1 MKRPIYESQVDLT
14 HENKMKT
21 FLEAKW
27 NCTLHKVPL
36 KYQVDWMAMRGK
48 DPMAFVE
55 FKHRDKLSI
64 NAYPRYMISL
74 DKWMKAKQLCKE
86 VEIPFIMVITFTEG
100 TYYGVF
106 AHNGLHDVTYGF
118 GGRYDRGDAQDVEP
132 MIYLPL
138 KKFMKIEGATL

>member
-14 HENKMKT
+14 HENKMKP

-36 KYQVDWMAMRGK
+36 KYQVDWLAMRGK

-55 FKHRDKLSI
+55 FKHREKLSI
-64 NAYPRYMISL
+64 DAYPRYMISL

-106 AHNGLHDVTYGF
+106 AHNGLHEVTYGF

>member
-36 KYQVDWMAMRGK
+36 KYQVDWLAMRGK

-55 FKHRDKLSI
+55 FKHREKLSI
-64 NAYPRYMISL
+64 DAYPRYMISL

>member
-14 HENKMKT
+14 HENKMKP

-36 KYQVDWMAMRGK
+36 KYQVDWLAMRGK

-55 FKHRDKLSI
+55 FKHREKLSI
-64 NAYPRYMISL
+64 DAYPRYMISL

-138 KKFMKIEGATL
+138 KKFHKIEGATL

>member
-64 NAYPRYMISL
+64 DAYPRYMISL

-106 AHNGLHDVTYGF
+106 AHNSLHDVTYGF

>member
-1 MKRPIYESQVDLT
+1 MKRPIYELQVDLT

-36 KYQVDWMAMRGK
+36 KYQVDWLAMRGK

-55 FKHRDKLSI
+55 FKHREKLSI
-64 NAYPRYMISL
+64 DAYPRYMISL

-106 AHNGLHDVTYGF
+106 AHNGLYDVTYGF

>member
-55 FKHRDKLSI
+55 FKHREKLSI
-64 NAYPRYMISL
+64 DAYPRYMISL

>member
-14 HENKMKT
+14 PENKMKT

-36 KYQVDWMAMRGK
+36 KYQVDWLAMRGK

-55 FKHRDKLSI
+55 FKHREKLSI

>member
-36 KYQVDWMAMRGK
+36 KYQVDWLAMRGK

>member
-55 FKHRDKLSI
+55 FKHREKLSI
-64 NAYPRYMISL
+64 DAYPRYMISL
-74 DKWMKAKQLCKE
+74 DKWIKAKQLCKE

-106 AHNGLHDVTYGF
+106 AHNSLHDVTYGF

>member
-64 NAYPRYMISL
+64 DAYPRYMISL

-86 VEIPFIMVITFTEG
+86 VEIPFIMVITFTEC

-132 MIYLPL
+132 MAYLPL

>member
-138 KKFMKIEGATL
+138 KKFMKVEGTTL

>member
-74 DKWMKAKQLCKE
+74 DKWMKAKQLSKE

>member
-36 KYQVDWMAMRGK
+36 KYQVDWLAMRGK

-55 FKHRDKLSI
+55 FKHREKLSI

>member
-1 MKRPIYESQVDLT
+1 MKRPMYESQVDLT

-21 FLEAKW
+21 LLEAKW

-36 KYQVDWMAMRGK
+36 KYQVDWLAMRGK

-55 FKHRDKLSI
+55 FKHREKLSI
-64 NAYPRYMISL
+64 DAYPRYMISL

-106 AHNGLHDVTYGF
+106 SHNGLHDVTYGI

>member
-1 MKRPIYESQVDLT
+1 MKRPIYELQVDLT

-55 FKHRDKLSI
+55 FKHREKLSI
-64 NAYPRYMISL
+64 DAYPRYMISL

>member
-36 KYQVDWMAMRGK
+36 KYQVDWMAMRDK

-55 FKHRDKLSI
+55 FKHREKLSI
-64 NAYPRYMISL
+64 NAYPRYMMSL
-74 DKWMKAKQLCKE
+74 DKWIKATQLSKE
-86 VEIPFIMVITFTEG
+86 VMVPFIMVITFTEG
-100 TYYGVF
+100 TYYGIF
-106 AHNGLHDVTYGF
+106 SHNELHDVRYMF
-118 GGRYDRGDAQDVEP
+118 GGRFDRGDFQDAEP
-132 MIYLPL
+132 MVLLPL
-138 KKFMKIEGATL
+138 SIFKKID

>member
-36 KYQVDWMAMRGK
+36 KYQVDWLAMRGK
-48 DPMAFVE
+48 YPRAFVE

-64 NAYPRYMISL
+64 NEYPRYMISL

>member
-1 MKRPIYESQVDLT
+1 MNRPMYESKVDLT
-14 HENKMKT
+14 HETKMKT
-21 FLEAKW
+21 FLETKW
-27 NCTLHKVPL
+27 NCTLNKLPL
-36 KYQVDWMAMRGK
+36 KYQLDWMAMRGR
-48 DPMAFVE
+48 DPMGFVE
-55 FKHRDKLSI
+55 FKHREKLSI
-64 NAYPRYMISL
+64 DAYPRYMISL

-138 KKFMKIEGATL
+138 KKFQKIEGPTL

>member
-1 MKRPIYESQVDLT
+1 MSRPMYESQSDVAR
-14 HENKMKT
+14 ENKMKAL
-21 FLEAKW
+21 LEAKW
-27 NCTLHKVPL
+27 NCELNKLPI
-36 KYQVDWMAMRGK
+36 KYHLDWLAMRGK

-55 FKHRDKLSI
+55 FKHRENLSI
-64 NAYPRYMISL
+64 HKYPRYMISL

-106 AHNGLHDVTYGF
+106 VNNLVDVTYGF

-132 MIYLPL
+132 MVYLPL
-138 KKFMKIEGATL
+138 NIFKKIIFGSE

>member
-1 MKRPIYESQVDLT
+1 
-14 HENKMKT
+14 
-21 FLEAKW
+21 
-27 NCTLHKVPL
+27 
-36 KYQVDWMAMRGK
+36 MRDK

-55 FKHRDKLSI
+55 FKHREKLSI
-64 NAYPRYMISL
+64 DAWPRYMISL

>member
-36 KYQVDWMAMRGK
+36 KYQVDWLAMRGK

-74 DKWMKAKQLCKE
+74 DKWMKAKQLSKE

>member
-36 KYQVDWMAMRGK
+36 KYQVDWLAMRGK

-106 AHNGLHDVTYGF
+106 AHNSLHDVTYGF

>member
-1 MKRPIYESQVDLT
+1 M
-14 HENKMKT
+14 M
-21 FLEAKW
+21 
-27 NCTLHKVPL
+27 
-36 KYQVDWMAMRGK
+36 
-48 DPMAFVE
+48 
-55 FKHRDKLSI
+55 
-64 NAYPRYMISL
+64 SL

-86 VEIPFIMVITFTEG
+86 VEIPFIMVITFAEG

-138 KKFMKIEGATL
+138 KKFQKIEGIQTTTDQAVHSQPLAASPAYAQTLDEGVIIPFEQYSMFLGQLYEKTSKASAQPLCMTL

>member
-27 NCTLHKVPL
+27 NCTLHKVQL

-55 FKHRDKLSI
+55 FKHREKLSI

-74 DKWMKAKQLCKE
+74 DKLMKAKQLARE
-86 VEIPFIMVITFTEG
+86 VEVPFIMVITFKEG

>member
-1 MKRPIYESQVDLT
+1 MKRPFYETHGDLT

-21 FLEAKW
+21 ILESKW
-27 NCTLHKVPL
+27 NCTLNKLPF
-36 KYQVDWMAMRGK
+36 KYQLDWMAMRGK

-55 FKHRDKLSI
+55 FKHREKLSLH
-64 NAYPRYMISL
+64 AYPRYMMSL

-86 VEIPFIMVITFTEG
+86 AEVPFIMVITFTEG

-106 AHNGLHDVTYGF
+106 PHNALHDIRYMF

-132 MIYLPL
+132 MALLPL
-138 KKFMKIEGATL
+138 EKFIKLEKL

>member
-64 NAYPRYMISL
+64 DAYPRYMISL

>member
-1 MKRPIYESQVDLT
+1 MSRPMYESQSDVT
-14 HENKMKT
+14 RENKMKAL
-21 FLEAKW
+21 LETKW
-27 NCTLHKVPL
+27 NCELNKLPI
-36 KYQVDWMAMRGK
+36 KYHLDWMAMRGK

-55 FKHRDKLSI
+55 FKHRENLSI
-64 NAYPRYMISL
+64 YKYPRYMISL

-100 TYYGVF
+100 NYYGVF
-106 AHNGLHDVTYGF
+106 SHNGIHDMAYGF

-138 KKFMKIEGATL
+138 KKFQKIEGPRL

>member
-64 NAYPRYMISL
+64 DAYPRYMISL

-138 KKFMKIEGATL
+138 KKFMKIEGARL